1 MSEFMAKEKKRIAL
15 VLTGGG
21 ARAAFQA
28 GALKAISDMTIQNN
42 KSFIDIYCGV
52 SAGAINATHMAI
64 NNHRFHEGVNEL
76 TKRWSTFHAEDI
88 YFADEISV
96 FKMGFRWFKALMPF
110 YHGKKLPTHFLDNTP
125 LKKFLSHFD
134 YPQIKK
140 NIENNILHAISI
152 TCSSYHSGQSV
163 IFFQGMDGLKEW
175 FKPRRI
181 GVKAQLEAEHL
192 IASAA
197 LPLIFPA
204 QKIKH
209 EYFGDGSMRQTAPL
223 SSAIHL
229 GAEKIILIGAGRNE
243 HKTSQSLMSSQNS
256 MSMFNQPYPTLAQI
270 GGYVLNGLFLDG
282 TIADMERLKRT
293 NEILEK
299 VPPYALRKGFP
310 VKKVE
315 LLSIIPEVNVDEIA
329 NQFINQLPYPILKLL
344 KKIGASENVGGS
356 LTSYLLFEQAY
367 CQKLLEIGY
376 ETAWKQKE
384 EILEFLNKEK

>member
-1 MSEFMAKEKKRIAL
+1 MAKEKKKLAI

-28 GALKAISDMTIQNN
+28 GALKAISDMTINQN
-42 KSFIDIYCGV
+42 KSYFDIYCGV

-64 NNHRFHEGVNEL
+64 NNHRFHQGVDEL
-76 TKRWSTFHAEDI
+76 VKRWSTFHAEDI
-88 YFADEISV
+88 YYTDELSV

-125 LKKFLSHFD
+125 LKEFLAKFN
-134 YPQIKK
+134 YEQIDK
-140 NIENNILHAISI
+140 NIQSNALHALSI

-163 IFFQGMDGLKEW
+163 IFFQGIEKLNEW

-181 GVKAQLEAEHL
+181 GVKTQIGYEHL
-192 IASAA
+192 LASSA

-229 GAEKIILIGAGRNE
+229 DAEKIILIGAGRNE
-243 HKTSQSLMSSQNS
+243 QNNSQSLMSNQNS
-256 MSMFNQPYPTLAQI
+256 LPMFTQPYPTLAQI

-329 NQFINQLPYPILKLL
+329 NQFINQLPPPILKLL

-356 LTSYLLFEQAY
+356 LTSYLLFEEAY
-367 CQKLLEIGY
+367 CQTLLEVGY
-376 ETAWKQKE
+376 EVAWKQKN
-384 EILEFLNKEK
+384 EILEFIHQ

>member
-1 MSEFMAKEKKRIAL
+1 MAKEKKKLAL

-28 GALKAISDMTIQNN
+28 GALKAISDMTLKQN
-42 KSFIDIYCGV
+42 KSFIDVYCGV

-64 NNHRFHEGVNEL
+64 NNHNFHEGVNEL
-76 TKRWSTFHAEDI
+76 TKRWSTFHAENI
-88 YFADEISV
+88 YYADELNV

-125 LKKFLSHFD
+125 LKEFLSQFD
-134 YPQIKK
+134 YSQIDK
-140 NIENNILHAISI
+140 NILANNLHALSI

-163 IFFQGMDGLKEW
+163 IFFQGVPQLTEW

-181 GVKAQLEAEHL
+181 GVKTQINYEHL
-192 IASAA
+192 LASSA

-229 GAEKIILIGAGRNE
+229 GAEKIILIGAGRNDLNS
-243 HKTSQSLMSSQNS
+243 SQSLMSSQNS
-256 MSMFNQPYPTLAQI
+256 LTMFTQPYPTLAQI

-299 VPPYALRKGFP
+299 VPPFALRKGFP
-310 VKKVE
+310 VKKIE
-315 LLSIIPEVNVDEIA
+315 LLTILPEVNVDEIA
-329 NQFINQLPYPILKLL
+329 NQFINQLPLPILKLL

-356 LTSYLLFEQAY
+356 LTSYLLFEEAY
-367 CQKLLEIGY
+367 CQTLLEVGY
-376 ETAWKQKE
+376 ESAWKQKK
-384 EILEFLNKEK
+384 EILEFLNQ